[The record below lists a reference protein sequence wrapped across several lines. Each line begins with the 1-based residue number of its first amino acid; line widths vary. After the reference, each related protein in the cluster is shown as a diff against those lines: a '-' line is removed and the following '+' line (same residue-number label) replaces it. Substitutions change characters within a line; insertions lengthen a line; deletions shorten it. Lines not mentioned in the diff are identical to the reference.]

1 MPTALAFNETAIGAV
16 RDREFGALF
25 VRNFSSMV
33 TVPVSVDAD
42 PCPTVQWYFNGTL
55 IAANDPDYT
64 ISNPCTNTSALSP
77 FVFTLTV
84 TNLTEER
91 SGSYSATFENTGGN
105 GTSPPL
111 YITLPGM
118 NAFSSYLAS

>member
-16 RDREFGALF
+16 RDREVGTLF
-25 VRNFSSMV
+25 VRDFGTMV
-33 TVPVSVDAD
+33 RVPVSVDAD
-42 PCPTVQWYFNGTL
+42 PCPTVQWYFKDTL
-55 IAANDPDYT
+55 IANGPDYT

-77 FVFTLTV
+77 FVFMLTV

-118 NAFSSYLAS
+118 NALSRDLAS